1 MMQLHNKFFC
11 ALAAAMVICFSDGC
25 NNGPVKEEAKAGKTD
40 SVATF
45 ILKKE
50 ALNKEV
56 SFPGELLPMDR
67 AEVYAKVSGYIK
79 TIQVDIGDKVQQGQV
94 IAVLDAPEV
103 SANFA
108 QVNSDMQSAKSRYN
122 GSLDAYKRIANAA
135 KVDGTVALGELEK
148 SRSQMQTDSGAYEA
162 AKSKMEVY
170 SQLRDYL
177 TIRSPFAG
185 VITQRNVDPG
195 TLVGTNNAKPM
206 FVIENNSTLRLRLPI
221 PEAYTSANPDSSVI
235 HFTVDAYPG
244 ITYKAKLSR
253 KAGALSQV
261 NRTETWEFLY
271 TNKDNQL
278 KSGMFANANIKF
290 GRTLPTFVIPVSAVV
305 TNLEKR
311 FVIRL
316 KSNKTEW
323 VDVRNGIAPDNRVEV
338 FGNLTE
344 GDTLI
349 LRGTDEIKPG
359 KEFIPKF

>member
-1 MMQLHNKFFC
+1 M
-11 ALAAAMVICFSDGC
+11 
-25 NNGPVKEEAKAGKTD
+25 
-40 SVATF
+40 F
-45 ILKKE
+45 I
-50 ALNKEV
+50 
-56 SFPGELLPMDR
+56 
-67 AEVYAKVSGYIK
+67 
-79 TIQVDIGDKVQQGQV
+79 
-94 IAVLDAPEV
+94 
-103 SANFA
+103 
-108 QVNSDMQSAKSRYN
+108 
-122 GSLDAYKRIANAA
+122 
-135 KVDGTVALGELEK
+135 
-148 SRSQMQTDSGAYEA
+148 
-162 AKSKMEVY
+162 
-170 SQLRDYL
+170 
-177 TIRSPFAG
+177 
-185 VITQRNVDPG
+185 
-195 TLVGTNNAKPM
+195 
-206 FVIENNSTLRLRLPI
+206 IENNSTLRLRLPI

>member
-1 MMQLHNKFFC
+1 MTPLHNKFFC
-11 ALAAAMVICFSDGC
+11 ALLALVICFSTGC
-25 NNGPVKEEAKAGKTD
+25 NNGQIKEDAKTTKID
-40 SVATF
+40 SVASF

-79 TIQVDIGDKVQQGQV
+79 NIQVDIGDKVQQGQV

-103 SANFA
+103 SANYA

-148 SRSQMQTDSGAYEA
+148 SRSQMQADSAAYEA

-177 TIRSPFAG
+177 TIRSPFSG

-195 TLVGTNNAKPM
+195 TLVGTSNTKPM

-235 HFTVDAYPG
+235 RFTVDAYPG
-244 ITYKAKLSR
+244 IVYKAKLSR

-271 TNKDNQL
+271 PNKDNQL
-278 KSGMFANANIKF
+278 KSGMFANASIRF
-290 GRTLPTFVIPVSAVV
+290 GRTLPSFVIPVSAVV

-316 KSNKTEW
+316 KNNKTEW
-323 VDVRNGIAPDNRVEV
+323 VDVRNGIAPDNRIEV

-344 GDTLI
+344 GDTLL

>member
-1 MMQLHNKFFC
+1 
-11 ALAAAMVICFSDGC
+11 
-25 NNGPVKEEAKAGKTD
+25 
-40 SVATF
+40 
-45 ILKKE
+45 
-50 ALNKEV
+50 
-56 SFPGELLPMDR
+56 
-67 AEVYAKVSGYIK
+67 
-79 TIQVDIGDKVQQGQV
+79 
-94 IAVLDAPEV
+94 
-103 SANFA
+103 
-108 QVNSDMQSAKSRYN
+108 
-122 GSLDAYKRIANAA
+122 
-135 KVDGTVALGELEK
+135 
-148 SRSQMQTDSGAYEA
+148 
-162 AKSKMEVY
+162 MEVY

-206 FVIENNSTLRLRLPI
+206 FIIENNSTLRLRLPI

>member
-1 MMQLHNKFFC
+1 
-11 ALAAAMVICFSDGC
+11 
-25 NNGPVKEEAKAGKTD
+25 
-40 SVATF
+40 
-45 ILKKE
+45 
-50 ALNKEV
+50 
-56 SFPGELLPMDR
+56 
-67 AEVYAKVSGYIK
+67 
-79 TIQVDIGDKVQQGQV
+79 
-94 IAVLDAPEV
+94 
-103 SANFA
+103 
-108 QVNSDMQSAKSRYN
+108 MQSAKSRYN

-206 FVIENNSTLRLRLPI
+206 FIIENNSTLRLRLPI